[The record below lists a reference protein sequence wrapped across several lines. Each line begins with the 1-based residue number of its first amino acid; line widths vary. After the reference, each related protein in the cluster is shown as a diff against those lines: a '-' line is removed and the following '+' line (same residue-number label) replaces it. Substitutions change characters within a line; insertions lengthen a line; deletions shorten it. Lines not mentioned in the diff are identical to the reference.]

1 MKEKDLRD
9 GELYEYRYRYKSRR
23 STTIFYCVLALIV
36 AAALGFRIYWTNT
49 FGGVYVDGN
58 SMYPTLHS
66 GDELLMKY
74 GGDAERGDVIVVDVR
89 SYGDEYDFGNTQF
102 LIKRLIAVEGDT
114 VYCEDGEVYIRYAGT
129 EEFVPLDEPYIPD
142 GEIYSFGPYEVGTD
156 EIFFLGDNRLNSKD
170 SRYKEGLSHLDCL
183 YKESDIYGIVP
194 EWAIKY
200 KEILKYIPGMRISY
214 S

>member
-142 GEIYSFGPYEVGTD
+142 GEIYSFDPYEVGTD

-194 EWAIKY
+194 DWAIKY

>member
-194 EWAIKY
+194 DWAIKY
-200 KEILKYIPGMRISY
+200 KEILKYMPGMRISY

>member
-1 MKEKDLRD
+1 MKEKDVRD

-194 EWAIKY
+194 DWAIKY

>member
-49 FGGVYVDGN
+49 FGGVYVDGS

-129 EEFVPLDEPYIPD
+129 EEFVLLDEPYIPD

-194 EWAIKY
+194 DWAIKY

>member
-49 FGGVYVDGN
+49 FGGVYVDGS

-102 LIKRLIAVEGDT
+102 LIKRLIAVEGDA

-129 EEFVPLDEPYIPD
+129 TEFVPLDEPYIPD

-200 KEILKYIPGMRISY
+200 KEILKYIPGMRLSY

>member
-170 SRYKEGLSHLDCL
+170 TRYKEGLSHLDCL

-194 EWAIKY
+194 DWAIKY

>member
-114 VYCEDGEVYIRYAGT
+114 VYCEDGEVYIRYTGT

>member
-102 LIKRLIAVEGDT
+102 LIKRLIAVEGDA

-129 EEFVPLDEPYIPD
+129 TEFVPLDEPYIPD

-200 KEILKYIPGMRISY
+200 KEILKYIPGMRLSY

>member
-89 SYGDEYDFGNTQF
+89 SYGDEYDFGDTQF
-102 LIKRLIAVEGDT
+102 LIKRLIAVEGDA

-129 EEFVPLDEPYIPD
+129 TEFVPLDEPYIPD

-200 KEILKYIPGMRISY
+200 KEILKYIPGMRLSY

>member
-36 AAALGFRIYWTNT
+36 VAALGFRIYWTNT

-102 LIKRLIAVEGDT
+102 LIKRLIAVEGDA

-129 EEFVPLDEPYIPD
+129 TEFVPLDEQYIPD

-194 EWAIKY
+194 EWALKY
-200 KEILKYIPGMRISY
+200 KEILKYIPGMRLSY

>member
-36 AAALGFRIYWTNT
+36 AAALGFRMYWTNT

-194 EWAIKY
+194 DWAIKY

>member
-36 AAALGFRIYWTNT
+36 VAALGFRIYWTNT

-58 SMYPTLHS
+58 FMYPTLHS

-102 LIKRLIAVEGDT
+102 LIKRLIAVEGDA

-129 EEFVPLDEPYIPD
+129 TEFVPLDEPYIPD

-200 KEILKYIPGMRISY
+200 KEILKYIPGMRLSY

>member
-183 YKESDIYGIVP
+183 YKESDIYGTVP

>member
-74 GGDAERGDVIVVDVR
+74 GGNAERGDVIVVDVR

-194 EWAIKY
+194 DWAIKY

>member
-49 FGGVYVDGN
+49 FGGVYVGGN

-194 EWAIKY
+194 DWAIKY

>member
-102 LIKRLIAVEGDT
+102 LIKRLIAVEGVT

>member
-183 YKESDIYGIVP
+183 YKESEIYGIVP
-194 EWAIKY
+194 DWAIKY

>member
-89 SYGDEYDFGNTQF
+89 SYGDECDFGNTQF

-114 VYCEDGEVYIRYAGT
+114 VYGEDGEVYIRYAGT

>member
-66 GDELLMKY
+66 GDERLMKY

-194 EWAIKY
+194 DWAIKY

>member
-200 KEILKYIPGMRISY
+200 KEILKYIPGMRLSY

>member
-170 SRYKEGLSHLDCL
+170 SRYKAGLSHLDCL

-194 EWAIKY
+194 DWAIKY
-200 KEILKYIPGMRISY
+200 KEILNYIPGMRISY

>member
-194 EWAIKY
+194 DWAIKY

>member
-1 MKEKDLRD
+1 
-9 GELYEYRYRYKSRR
+9 
-23 STTIFYCVLALIV
+23 
-36 AAALGFRIYWTNT
+36 
-49 FGGVYVDGN
+49 
-58 SMYPTLHS
+58 
-66 GDELLMKY
+66 MKY

-194 EWAIKY
+194 DWAIKY

>member
-74 GGDAERGDVIVVDVR
+74 GGDAERGNVIVVDVR

-194 EWAIKY
+194 DWAIKY

>member
-142 GEIYSFGPYEVGTD
+142 GEIYSFGPYEVGTE

>member
-183 YKESDIYGIVP
+183 YKESDI
-194 EWAIKY
+194 
-200 KEILKYIPGMRISY
+200 
-214 S
+214 

>member
-58 SMYPTLHS
+58 SMYPSLHS

-194 EWAIKY
+194 DWAIKY

>member
-36 AAALGFRIYWTNT
+36 AAALGFRIYWTNR

-102 LIKRLIAVEGDT
+102 LIKRLIAVEGDA

-129 EEFVPLDEPYIPD
+129 TEFVPLDEPYIPD

-200 KEILKYIPGMRISY
+200 KEILKYIPGMRLSY

>member
-74 GGDAERGDVIVVDVR
+74 GGDTERGDVIVVDVR

-194 EWAIKY
+194 DWAIKY

>member
-89 SYGDEYDFGNTQF
+89 SYGDKYDFGNTQF

-183 YKESDIYGIVP
+183 YNESDIYGIVP

>member
-36 AAALGFRIYWTNT
+36 VAALGFRIYWTNT

-102 LIKRLIAVEGDT
+102 LIKRLIAVEGDA

-129 EEFVPLDEPYIPD
+129 TEFVPLDEPYIPD
-142 GEIYSFGPYEVGTD
+142 GEIYSFGTYEVGTD

-200 KEILKYIPGMRISY
+200 KEILKYIPGMRLSY